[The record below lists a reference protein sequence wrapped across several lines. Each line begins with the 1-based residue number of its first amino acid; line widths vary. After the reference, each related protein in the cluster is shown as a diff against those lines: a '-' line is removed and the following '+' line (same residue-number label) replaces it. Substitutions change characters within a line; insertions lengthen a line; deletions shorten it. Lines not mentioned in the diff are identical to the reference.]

1 MKLPFYFKTMGMRQ
15 DFESCRF
22 SFIIKVEVFFM
33 KYPKFLNVNNN
44 TIGVCAMSSGVGHK
58 LDSYDESIEYIK
70 SHGINV
76 IETNSVRNDSEPSC
90 DAFTRVTELNSLVND
105 SNVDAIWL
113 AAGGDFQFETLP
125 YLDFDL
131 IEKNPKWYLGASDP
145 TNLLFPITCKCDL
158 ATVYGFNAGSFD
170 EFGINEYSDLCI
182 EFLKGKNNVL
192 HSSSLHQDV
201 DFYNDGAPILNTNT
215 EYVGSCDAEGRLL
228 GGCFESINDMAGTPY
243 DFVEEFNERYKLDGI
258 IWFFDIFSMNS
269 CDVYRALLKLKY
281 MGYFKYTKA
290 ILVGRVLFKNVS
302 DLIGYEQA
310 FKKALPDIDVVF
322 KMDIGHTYPHMYVV
336 NGAMAKVKVNDG
348 CGSIHYEIKE

>member
-1 MKLPFYFKTMGMRQ
+1 MRQ
-15 DFESCRF
+15 DFVSCRF
-22 SFIIKVEVFFM
+22 SFIMGVEVFLCM
-33 KYPKFLNVNNN
+33 KYPKLLNEKYN

-58 LDSYDESIEYIK
+58 LDSFDASIEYIQ
-70 SHGINV
+70 SNGFHIV
-76 IETNSVRNDSEPSC
+76 ETASVRNNSEPSI
-90 DAFTRVTELNSLVND
+90 DAKTRVDELNSLVND
-105 SNVDAIWL
+105 SSVGAVWL

-125 YLDFDL
+125 YIDFDW

-170 EFGINEYSDLCI
+170 EYGINEYSSLCLD
-182 EFLKGKNNVL
+182 FLKGKNGEL

-201 DFYNDGAPILNTNT
+201 DFYNDGAPILNTKT
-215 EYVGSCDAEGRLL
+215 EYVGNCSVVGRLL

-243 DFVEEFNERYKLDGI
+243 DFVEVFNERYKLDGI

-269 CDVYRALLKLKY
+269 CDVYRALLKMKY

-302 DLIGYEQA
+302 DLIGYDQA

-322 KMDIGHTYPHMYVV
+322 KVDIGHTYPHMYVV
-336 NGAMAKVKVNDG
+336 NGAMARVEVKDG
-348 CGSIHYEIKE
+348 QGTIDYEMKE